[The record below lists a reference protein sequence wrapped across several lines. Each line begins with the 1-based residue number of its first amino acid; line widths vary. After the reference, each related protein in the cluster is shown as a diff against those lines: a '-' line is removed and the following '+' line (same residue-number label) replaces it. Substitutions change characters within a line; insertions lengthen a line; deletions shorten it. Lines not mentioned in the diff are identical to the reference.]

1 MPFVFL
7 HYILAAI
14 PHVKCDE
21 GSDRENNTSYIYI
34 YIYIY
39 IYKIYIYIYI
49 RYNKSCFVRLFLM
62 GRILALL
69 VGNKK
74 LEVRKFYS

>member
-34 YIYIY
+34 YIYI
-39 IYKIYIYIYI
+39 
-49 RYNKSCFVRLFLM
+49 RCNKSCFVRVFLM